1 MSVLNTLVIA
11 SLATGCP
18 EFAVEVPSP
27 MRMLTIRAQD
37 FGLDSRSVHNAQVIN
52 KVLAEAKRIGASRVE
67 LAPGT
72 YRCFDE
78 PGIVIANFRDFVFD
92 GKGAVLVFRRVAEY
106 RGQPQSELI
115 LDKGSLLVRDCE
127 RTQIGGFT
135 MDWDWEH
142 DPLAGFIRVVG
153 RHIDDVNGEESYL
166 DVDFVDYVRHPKYPE
181 PVPVQKVM
189 GMAECRTRFRKG
201 GGFACGQTEG
211 HFGAKNAWIEPHRLR
226 IWPGVPMPNRN
237 QNPMTGFRLSP
248 EQNRKRV
255 ASMELGGFYRLQHYY
270 YGKNG
275 INLSGNRHLTIR
287 DVRVWSC
294 FGMGLVIDGPQEY
307 WQVENFRVA
316 PPTAEEF
323 ALAYPDLSYFSRPI
337 SSTSDG
343 HHVAR
348 SKGHC
353 RYLNCSWSL
362 NNDDSTNFHDR
373 FTIAVKCGVRNLQ
386 VINKRGVDYFRV
398 EPGAL
403 IELRRANFD
412 STGFTAKLLRIK
424 GETLELDREIPEQD
438 GPCFLVWDRTY
449 GTDHVLMRN
458 CDFIDTAWRNLFSPS
473 NLTLENC
480 TFRRTLGVPCR
491 FIADY
496 RADRW
501 CEGLGATN
509 LVVRNCTFEDT
520 SIWLPR
526 EAQISAR
533 CVTPENW
540 EISPPDKGFV
550 AGGVLIEGCTFTRPT
565 GPVLEF
571 NTGRDI
577 VFRNSTIDLRG
588 VGSEFKTAGSIVTNG
603 AERVAVSGIRVIKN
617 KE

>member
-1 MSVLNTLVIA
+1 MA
-11 SLATGCP
+11 LATGCP
-18 EFAVEVPSP
+18 DFTVEMPRP
-27 MRMLTIRAQD
+27 ERALTVRAGD
-37 FGLDSRSVHNAQVIN
+37 FGLDCASERNAQAIRRA
-52 KVLAEAKRIGASRVE
+52 LLEAKRIGASCVE

-72 YRCFDE
+72 YRCYDE
-78 PGIVIANFRDFVFD
+78 PGIVIENFRDFTFD
-92 GKGAVLVFRRVAEY
+92 GKGAVLVFRRAAEY

-115 LDKGSLLVRDCE
+115 LDKGSMLVRGCE

-135 MDWDWEH
+135 MDWDWER
-142 DPLAGFIRVVG
+142 DPLAGFVRVVD
-153 RHIDDVNGEESYL
+153 RHVDDLNGEESYL

-189 GMAECRTRFRKG
+189 GMAECRTRFRRG

-211 HFGAKNAWIEPHRLR
+211 HFGAKNAWIGPNRLR
-226 IWPGVPMPNRN
+226 IWPCVPMPNRN

-248 EQNRKRV
+248 ERNRKRV
-255 ASMELGGFYRLQHYY
+255 AALEVGGLYRLQHYY

-275 INLSGNRHLTIR
+275 INLADNRHLTVR
-287 DVRVWSC
+287 DVKIWSC
-294 FGMGLVIDGPQEY
+294 FGMGMVTDGTQMY
-307 WQVENFRVA
+307 WQVENLRVA

-323 ALAYPDLSYFSRPI
+323 AAAYPGLTYFSRPI

-348 SKGHC
+348 SKGYC
-353 RYLNCSWSL
+353 RYVNCSWSL
-362 NNDDSTNFHDR
+362 NNDDASNFHDR
-373 FTIAVKCGVRNLQ
+373 FTIAVKCGARKLQ
-386 VINKRGVDYFRV
+386 IINRRGADYFRV
-398 EPGAL
+398 KPGAP
-403 IELRRANFD
+403 IELRKANFD
-412 STGFTAKLLRIK
+412 PIGFAAKLLRVK
-424 GETLELDREIPEQD
+424 GETLELDRDVPEQE

-449 GTDHVLMRN
+449 GTDNVEMRD
-458 CDFIDTAWRNLFSPS
+458 CDFTDTAWRNLFSPS

-509 LVVRNCTFEDT
+509 LVVRNCTFEDA
-520 SIWLPR
+520 SVLLPR

-533 CVTPENW
+533 CVTPANW
-540 EISPPDKGFV
+540 EIPPPDKGFV
-550 AGGVLIEGCTFTRPT
+550 AGRVLIEGCTFTRPT
-565 GPVLEF
+565 GPVIEF

-588 VGSEFKTAGSIVTNG
+588 VASEFTTAGSIVTNG
-603 AERVAVSGIRVIKN
+603 AERVTVSDIRIIRD
-617 KE
+617 KERK